1 MDDTDENCVG
11 SHSTTPSK
19 AGVKPKRRSL
29 IERELETTLTA
40 RVTSPV
46 TTGEAAGSTSR
57 YGRSRRL
64 KTDPEPI
71 KIEITTP
78 NTSPVRKTQ
87 APGSIETKPNET
99 STDSKKIDIT
109 IETIQTNNISL
120 SRFGSEGSASKS
132 PMNKNKVYVKKDLIQ
147 NQVKKETF
155 SPTENMPSSAKKARP
170 SNKTHL
176 NLVLERSMEENGF
189 NKPDQ
194 NDKKKQNGFP
204 ETLSVVK
211 TLNFDGGIKV
221 KKEEYKKEAPLSKS
235 EIFDRE
241 AKCVYQVGD
250 LAWARVGTYPFWP
263 CIVTRDPYSDTFVK
277 KKLFGRVERDV
288 IHVTFFGDNG
298 RRGWIVDNML
308 RKFSGLQEFED
319 TRSHFTPESK
329 RKDPRYYAA
338 FFVSDKK
345 RSKWNISVQE
355 AETIQK
361 EPKRLRIDALYDLI
375 HKIRGTKMT
384 PKRQRSNKVTR
395 TDSDV
400 SLSESLYDTL
410 FSEDDTKED
419 PDNSMRRL
427 RKTSLDVS
435 EVVTACL
442 DNMAAKTGIS
452 MIQKQSHMDIW
463 LQKAKSKT
471 PEKPPT
477 KLFTP
482 IKNIIK
488 DISRHTSKKA
498 KKTISKENTP
508 QKNYNLR
515 RSFANSSDI
524 DNLSS
529 IRIMTAL
536 QMHEHDYSK
545 SAKEEITVPEN
556 DSTKKETETE
566 NKDKSFSDVGSITR
580 VETLTDIFDHSNTIK
595 ESTLDIEMTV
605 ATDDIVVSDSVN
617 NIKSEE
623 STDNLA
629 DYKQTPMDVDPVDS
643 SKDIAK
649 DFAADEENKE
659 ADNDLNIKIEELEGS
674 HLTEDKDSEEK
685 SLASKKK
692 TRKYNLRLRH
702 SFQDISDNNEQ
713 VNKVEESDINSKL
726 LSDQEPTLSELVT
739 KESKEETGYINFNGD
754 LNHETNKNQTEP
766 TLNGTYHSESL
777 DIISKETIVEPVN
790 TTVDNDKI
798 YQSDASVKEFQV
810 NGIDINGTE
819 IPLQEKT
826 TTVQSEKNDSE
837 PAEEKNDNN
846 PEGDVK
852 KDIAAS
858 KTNKDVDYQISEES
872 EKLPECN
879 GYSSPTYTQD
889 FDDNDV
895 MNEQIGEECESVIR
909 VSKVTGDLIDVNPSP
924 TFTEDFDII
933 IEPQADKESVCTSS
947 IEKDSTSHT
956 EPECESKDG
965 NEHNLY
971 VNNEIVKEDT
981 YNLVNNKTDITEAP
995 KDLEIEQTIPIPTNL
1010 DPDFESNV
1018 CNEQSI
1024 SENSIIVKECDNDNI
1039 VNNQTDFTESTY
1051 QNSTIGGTIA
1061 IDSHKEPEVEIKQCN
1076 EERQTVNNEIMNE
1089 DNTDNLMN
1097 TETEKIVHTHNT
1109 STSEEAMDTTESNAI
1124 GMSPTFTEG
1133 FDSDAEFTKPTEE
1146 SNIHVTEKVDSN
1158 IEHPSESNGSLSPT
1172 FTQDF
1177 EGKLYDVE
1185 DNVMP
1190 VKTLIE
1196 LASDNNSV
1204 AENTSSEISESF
1216 RKLDDDFTSYINDV
1230 TCSIDKPNK
1239 ETMPDVLESG
1249 STVNKTET
1257 GVDKNNVTIVNGD
1270 AQDNESNSVKDT
1282 FLDNQTEHYDEYE
1295 HLKITEVNDLKSDT
1309 MSIDSTIEDNLPLA
1323 AISQQKCKESGD
1335 KRSLNNTNE
1344 RSPKSKTKKKIKIS
1358 SEVKKA
1364 KCEPEFLKYL
1374 ELRRDAIM
1382 DEYPEFTDDEIVS
1395 YLYKTWVYEEDLKSD
1410 SVKNDDIEQSNLV
1423 KGLSNGTSHKTRKIR
1438 IKRKENKESWVIEK
1452 VTDSEFSSQTVTPE
1466 PVSNDSDSEDDIAI
1480 AKIAS
1485 PAKVNGIK
1493 ESVPCITK
1501 KISSKSTIDS
1511 KHKSDTEDYDESIA
1525 KIESN
1530 RPKKKAKV
1538 KMDIDKHVSKS
1549 DLNAAMEDPEFVKYL
1564 ELRQDA
1570 LFDEN
1575 PHVSVDDITLYLY
1588 KTWLYEEEKK
1598 SETVKSDEIEQSN
1611 LIKGLGNE
1619 TSVQPKKVKK
1629 HLKIEK
1635 EYERNIEEIIPKYK
1649 PKRKVAKAYYNENY
1663 MDLEEE
1669 LEIFEIFK
1677 FKNKSKSKTP
1687 TDGSS
1692 LNSEPISDQVPA
1704 NNEEQSVPTSEE
1716 VDTVAQ
1722 PEDAD
1727 METWYDEEEFFFSE
1741 LTRIKPNVFKGL
1753 VRERVCEICE
1763 KTGNL
1768 VKCRGA
1774 CAGMFHVECTKK
1786 EVEEVLAA
1794 QQATKGRKK
1803 KKPRGR
1809 KPKSLDDSESQSDEK
1824 SQTEDQNDNVDNI
1837 VIDAATLET
1846 ELEAKMKDMLEQ
1858 ENDVEYESSNSDD
1871 ELKWDKTVAGKC
1883 EIVEVKLKVKKED
1896 KTDYSDFKCND
1907 CQKCDIPLCFVC
1919 KAPVSPKNGVETRQ
1933 KCHLQ
1938 HCHKFYHLECLEF
1951 WPQTQFN
1958 SGEPS
1963 RSNKKISEHYEA
1975 ITCPRHVCHTCVSD
1989 DPRGC
1994 KTRFS
1999 GDKLARCV
2007 RCPATYH
2014 SFNKCLP
2021 AGSTILS
2028 ASHIICPRHY
2038 EHRPGKVPCHVNTGW
2053 CFICAL
2059 GGTLICC
2066 EYCPTSFHAECLHIA
2081 PPEGNYMCEDCETG
2095 RLPLYGEMVWVKLG
2109 HYRWWPGIILH
2120 PCEIPDNIMAVK
2132 HSQGEFVVR
2141 FFGQYDHYWV
2151 NRGRVFPF
2159 QEGDTGK
2166 ISSQKSKID
2175 EAFTKAMEHAHKACE
2190 ILKTAPPNEEE
2201 LAEIQSSYLPPHY
2214 VKLKVNKPCST
2225 AALKRTDDEESS
2237 LTSCECDPRDVAP
2250 CSVYSHCLNRSV
2262 SELQKLK
2269 VNKPCSTAAL
2279 KRTDD
2284 EESSLTSCECDPR
2297 DVAPCSV
2304 YSHCLNSRQLQKLK
2318 VNKPCSTAALKRT
2331 DDEESSL
2338 TSCECDPRDVAPC
2351 SVYSHCLNRML
2362 LTECGP
2368 TCRAGERCQNR
2379 SFEKRVYPKM
2389 APYRTPHRGWGLRTL
2404 EEIKQGQF
2412 VIEYVGELID
2422 IEEFKR
2428 RMKRQHHVRD
2438 ENYYYLTLDKDRM
2451 IDAGPKGNVARFM
2464 NHSCEPNC
2472 ETQKWTVLGDVRVG
2486 LFALYDIPAN
2496 TELTFNY
2503 NLECAGIDKKRCMCG
2518 AKRCSGYIG
2527 AKPKQEE
2534 AQPKKSMN
2542 INPKTGK
2549 RTYNKKRKPAEES
2562 PSANKPKVPKPRK
2575 ERTKPKELTEI
2586 EKDLLI
2592 IKNATNGLMSSDSE
2606 CSGRLSSLDREEK
2619 TAKEGQK
2626 ALKRKRVSFST
2637 EEIVLHNGDV
2647 EAPSVKKMKLD
2658 EEVGD

>member
-1 MDDTDENCVG
+1 MDDTDENCVS

-19 AGVKPKRRSL
+19 ASVKPKRRSL

-87 APGSIETKPNET
+87 APSSIETKPNET
-99 STDSKKIDIT
+99 PTDSKKIDIT

-120 SRFGSEGSASKS
+120 SRFGSKGSASKS

-221 KKEEYKKEAPLSKS
+221 KKEEYKKETPLSKS

-345 RSKWNISVQE
+345 RSKWNTSVQE

-488 DISRHTSKKA
+488 DISRHRSKKA

-515 RSFANSSDI
+515 RSFADSSDSN
-524 DNLSS
+524 NLSS

-556 DSTKKETETE
+556 DLTKKETETE
-566 NKDKSFSDVGSITR
+566 NKDKSVSDVGSITR
-580 VETLTDIFDHSNTIK
+580 FETLSDIFDHSNNTNK
-595 ESTLDIEMTV
+595 GSTVDIEMTV
-605 ATDDIVVSDSVN
+605 ATDDIVVSDSLN

-623 STDNLA
+623 SSDKLEEN
-629 DYKQTPMDVDPVDS
+629 KQIPMDVDPVDS
-643 SKDIAK
+643 PKDIVK
-649 DFAADEENKE
+649 DFADNEENKE
-659 ADNDLNIKIEELEGS
+659 ADSLNIKIEELEGC
-674 HLTEDKDSEEK
+674 HLTEYKDSEE
-685 SLASKKK
+685 SPASKKK
-692 TRKYNLRLRH
+692 TRSVSTKLSSSASNIAIEPAKLKVNSASPKVSSNKKLKTPNRKYNLRLRH
-702 SFQDISDNNEQ
+702 SFQDISENSEQ
-713 VNKVEESDINSKL
+713 VNKVGESDINSKL
-726 LSDQEPTLSELVT
+726 LLEQEPSLSELVT
-739 KESKEETGYINFNGD
+739 KESKQETGYINFNGD

-790 TTVDNDKI
+790 TTVNNDQVC
-798 YQSDASVKEFQV
+798 QSDAQSEKEFQV
-810 NGIDINGTE
+810 NGIDSNGTE
-819 IPLQEKT
+819 SSLKENT
-826 TTVQSEKNDSE
+826 TSVQSEKNDSE
-837 PAEEKNDNN
+837 PAEEKNDNKSV

-858 KTNKDVDYQISEES
+858 KTNKDADYQISEES

-895 MNEQIGEECESVIR
+895 MKEQIGEECENVIR

-947 IEKDSTSHT
+947 IEKDSTTHI
-956 EPECESKDG
+956 EPQCESKEV

-981 YNLVNNKTDITEAP
+981 DNTVNNKTDITEVT
-995 KDLEIEQTIPIPTNL
+995 KDLEIEETIPIATNL

-1018 CNEQSI
+1018 CNEQNL

-1039 VNNQTDFTESTY
+1039 VNNQTDFTENIY
-1051 QNSTIGGTIA
+1051 ENSTIEGTIA
-1061 IDSHKEPEVEIKQCN
+1061 KDAQQEPEVETKHCN
-1076 EERQTVNNEIMNE
+1076 EERQTVNHEIVKE

-1097 TETEKIVHTHNT
+1097 NETDKIEHIHNT
-1109 STSEEAMDTTESNAI
+1109 PTIEEAMDTTDCNTI

-1133 FDSDAEFTKPTEE
+1133 CDSDAEFTKPTEE
-1146 SNIHVTEKVDSN
+1146 SNIHDTEKVDSN
-1158 IEHPSESNGSLSPT
+1158 IEHPSESNGSMSPT

-1177 EGKLYDVE
+1177 EGKFDDVE

-1204 AENTSSEISESF
+1204 AENTSAEISESF

-1239 ETMPDVLESG
+1239 ETTPDVLGSG
-1249 STVNKTET
+1249 STINISES
-1257 GVDKNNVTIVNGD
+1257 GVDKNTVTIVNGD
-1270 AQDNESNSVKDT
+1270 AQDNESSSVKGT
-1282 FLDNQTEHYDEYE
+1282 FLDNQIENYDEYE

-1323 AISQQKCKESGD
+1323 AISQQKCKEAGD
-1335 KRSLNNTNE
+1335 KHSLNNTNE

-1423 KGLSNGTSHKTRKIR
+1423 KSLSNGTSHKTRKLR
-1438 IKRKENKESWVIEK
+1438 IKRKENKDSWVIEK

-1485 PAKVNGIK
+1485 PAKVKGIK
-1493 ESVPCITK
+1493 ESVPCTTK

-1511 KHKSDTEDYDESIA
+1511 KYKSDTEDYDESIA
-1525 KIESN
+1525 KTESN

-1549 DLNAAMEDPEFVKYL
+1549 DFNAAMEDPEFVKYL

-1619 TSVQPKKVKK
+1619 TSVQPKKVKR
-1629 HLKIEK
+1629 HPKIEK
-1635 EYERNIEEIIPKYK
+1635 EYERNIEEIIPKDK

-1692 LNSEPISDQVPA
+1692 LNSEPISDQVPT
-1704 NNEEQSVPTSEE
+1704 NNEEQSVPTGEE
-1716 VDTVAQ
+1716 VDTEAQ

-2081 PPEGNYMCEDCETG
+2081 PPEGIIV
-2095 RLPLYGEMVWVKLG
+2095 LPLC
-2109 HYRWWPGIILH
+2109 H
-2120 PCEIPDNIMAVK
+2120 
-2132 HSQGEFVVR
+2132 
-2141 FFGQYDHYWV
+2141 
-2151 NRGRVFPF
+2151 
-2159 QEGDTGK
+2159 
-2166 ISSQKSKID
+2166 
-2175 EAFTKAMEHAHKACE
+2175 
-2190 ILKTAPPNEEE
+2190 
-2201 LAEIQSSYLPPHY
+2201 
-2214 VKLKVNKPCST
+2214 
-2225 AALKRTDDEESS
+2225 
-2237 LTSCECDPRDVAP
+2237 VA
-2250 CSVYSHCLNRSV
+2250 
-2262 SELQKLK
+2262 
-2269 VNKPCSTAAL
+2269 
-2279 KRTDD
+2279 
-2284 EESSLTSCECDPR
+2284 
-2297 DVAPCSV
+2297 
-2304 YSHCLNSRQLQKLK
+2304 
-2318 VNKPCSTAALKRT
+2318 
-2331 DDEESSL
+2331 
-2338 TSCECDPRDVAPC
+2338 
-2351 SVYSHCLNRML
+2351 
-2362 LTECGP
+2362 
-2368 TCRAGERCQNR
+2368 
-2379 SFEKRVYPKM
+2379 
-2389 APYRTPHRGWGLRTL
+2389 
-2404 EEIKQGQF
+2404 
-2412 VIEYVGELID
+2412 
-2422 IEEFKR
+2422 
-2428 RMKRQHHVRD
+2428 
-2438 ENYYYLTLDKDRM
+2438 
-2451 IDAGPKGNVARFM
+2451 
-2464 NHSCEPNC
+2464 
-2472 ETQKWTVLGDVRVG
+2472 TV
-2486 LFALYDIPAN
+2486 
-2496 TELTFNY
+2496 
-2503 NLECAGIDKKRCMCG
+2503 
-2518 AKRCSGYIG
+2518 
-2527 AKPKQEE
+2527 
-2534 AQPKKSMN
+2534 
-2542 INPKTGK
+2542 
-2549 RTYNKKRKPAEES
+2549 
-2562 PSANKPKVPKPRK
+2562 
-2575 ERTKPKELTEI
+2575 
-2586 EKDLLI
+2586 
-2592 IKNATNGLMSSDSE
+2592 
-2606 CSGRLSSLDREEK
+2606 
-2619 TAKEGQK
+2619 
-2626 ALKRKRVSFST
+2626 
-2637 EEIVLHNGDV
+2637 
-2647 EAPSVKKMKLD
+2647 
-2658 EEVGD
+2658 

>member
-1 MDDTDENCVG
+1 MDDTDENCVS

-19 AGVKPKRRSL
+19 AAVKPKRRSL

-78 NTSPVRKTQ
+78 NTSPVRKAQT
-87 APGSIETKPNET
+87 PGSTETKPNET

-155 SPTENMPSSAKKARP
+155 SPTENMSSSAKKARP
-170 SNKTHL
+170 STKTHL

-204 ETLSVVK
+204 DTLSVVK

-263 CIVTRDPYSDTFVK
+263 CIVTRESFV
-277 KKLFGRVERDV
+277 D
-288 IHVTFFGDNG
+288 
-298 RRGWIVDNML
+298 
-308 RKFSGLQEFED
+308 
-319 TRSHFTPESK
+319 
-329 RKDPRYYAA
+329 
-338 FFVSDKK
+338 
-345 RSKWNISVQE
+345 
-355 AETIQK
+355 
-361 EPKRLRIDALYDLI
+361 
-375 HKIRGTKMT
+375 
-384 PKRQRSNKVTR
+384 
-395 TDSDV
+395 
-400 SLSESLYDTL
+400 
-410 FSEDDTKED
+410 
-419 PDNSMRRL
+419 
-427 RKTSLDVS
+427 
-435 EVVTACL
+435 
-442 DNMAAKTGIS
+442 
-452 MIQKQSHMDIW
+452 
-463 LQKAKSKT
+463 
-471 PEKPPT
+471 
-477 KLFTP
+477 
-482 IKNIIK
+482 
-488 DISRHTSKKA
+488 
-498 KKTISKENTP
+498 
-508 QKNYNLR
+508 
-515 RSFANSSDI
+515 SSDS

-566 NKDKSFSDVGSITR
+566 NKDKSVSDVGSTTR
-580 VETLTDIFDHSNTIK
+580 VETLSDIFDQSNTNK
-595 ESTLDIEMTV
+595 GSTVDIEMTV
-605 ATDDIVVSDSVN
+605 ATDDVVVSDSVN
-617 NIKSEE
+617 NIKSED
-623 STDNLA
+623 STDKLA
-629 DYKQTPMDVDPVDS
+629 EDRETPMDVDPVDS

-649 DFAADEENKE
+649 DFAADVENKE
-659 ADNDLNIKIEELEGS
+659 ADNLNIKIEELEGC
-674 HLTEDKDSEEK
+674 HLTEYKGSEECP
-685 SLASKKK
+685 APKKK
-692 TRKYNLRLRH
+692 SCLVSTRLSTSASNIAIEPEKLKVNSARPKVTSNKKVKTPNRKYNLRLRN

-713 VNKVEESDINSKL
+713 VKVVESDINSKL
-726 LSDQEPTLSELVT
+726 LSDQEPSLSELVT
-739 KESKEETGYINFNGD
+739 KESKQKTCYINFNGD

-766 TLNGTYHSESL
+766 TLNGTHHSESI

-790 TTVDNDKI
+790 TTVDNDKVC
-798 YQSDASVKEFQV
+798 QSDAQSETEFQV
-810 NGIDINGTE
+810 NGLDSNGTE
-819 IPLQEKT
+819 SSLKET
-826 TTVQSEKNDSE
+826 TRTDQSETNVEKKDSE

-846 PEGDVK
+846 SVSESDVK

-858 KTNKDVDYQISEES
+858 KTNKDVVDYQISKES
-872 EKLPECN
+872 ENLPECN

-895 MNEQIGEECESVIR
+895 MKEQIGEECESVIH
-909 VSKVTGDLIDVNPSP
+909 VSKVTGDLIDLNPSP

-933 IEPQADKESVCTSS
+933 IEPQADKESVCTYS
-947 IEKDSTSHT
+947 IEKDSTTHI
-956 EPECESKDG
+956 EPQCESKEV

-981 YNLVNNKTDITEAP
+981 DNTVNNKTDNTEVT
-995 KDLEIEQTIPIPTNL
+995 KDLAIEETIPIATNL
-1010 DPDFESNV
+1010 DPNFESNV
-1018 CNEQSI
+1018 CNEQNL

-1039 VNNQTDFTESTY
+1039 VNNQTDFTESIY
-1051 QNSTIGGTIA
+1051 QNSTIEGTIA
-1061 IDSHKEPEVEIKQCN
+1061 IDAQQEPEVETKHCN
-1076 EERQTVNNEIMNE
+1076 EERQTVNNEIVKE

-1097 TETEKIVHTHNT
+1097 NETDKIEHIHNT
-1109 STSEEAMDTTESNAI
+1109 PTIEEAMDTTECNTI

-1146 SNIHVTEKVDSN
+1146 SNIHDTEKVDSN
-1158 IEHPSESNGSLSPT
+1158 IEHPSESNGSMSPT

-1177 EGKLYDVE
+1177 ESKFDDVE
-1185 DNVMP
+1185 DNIMP
-1190 VKTLIE
+1190 VKTLME
-1196 LASDNNSV
+1196 LASENSV

-1230 TCSIDKPNK
+1230 TSSIDKPNK
-1239 ETMPDVLESG
+1239 ETIPDVLECG
-1249 STVNKTET
+1249 STVNMTET
-1257 GVDKNNVTIVNGD
+1257 GVDKNTVTIVNGD
-1270 AQDNESNSVKDT
+1270 AQDNESSSVKDT
-1282 FLDNQTEHYDEYE
+1282 FLVNQIENYDEYE

-1323 AISQQKCKESGD
+1323 AISQQKCKEAGD
-1335 KRSLNNTNE
+1335 KHSLNNTNE

-1423 KGLSNGTSHKTRKIR
+1423 KGLSNGTSHKTRKLR
-1438 IKRKENKESWVIEK
+1438 IKRKENKDSWVIEK

-1493 ESVPCITK
+1493 ESVPCTTK

-1511 KHKSDTEDYDESIA
+1511 KYKSDTEDYDESIA
-1525 KIESN
+1525 KTESN

-1629 HLKIEK
+1629 HPKIEK
-1635 EYERNIEEIIPKYK
+1635 EYERNVEEIIPKDK

-1692 LNSEPISDQVPA
+1692 LNSEPISDQVPT
-1704 NNEEQSVPTSEE
+1704 NNEEQSVPTGEE

-1794 QQATKGRKK
+1794 QQASRGRKK

-1824 SQTEDQNDNVDNI
+1824 SQTEEQNDNVESI
-1837 VIDAATLET
+1837 VIDATTLET
-1846 ELEAKMKDMLEQ
+1846 ELEAKMKAMLEQ

-2250 CSVYSHCLNRSV
+2250 CSVYSHCLNRQ
-2262 SELQKLK
+2262 LQKLK

-2304 YSHCLNSRQLQKLK
+2304 YSHCLNRQLQKLKVNKPCSTAALKRTDDEESSLTSCECDPRDVAPCSVYSHCLNRSLQKLK

-2404 EEIKQGQF
+2404 EEIKQG
-2412 VIEYVGELID
+2412 
-2422 IEEFKR
+2422 
-2428 RMKRQHHVRD
+2428 
-2438 ENYYYLTLDKDRM
+2438 
-2451 IDAGPKGNVARFM
+2451 
-2464 NHSCEPNC
+2464 
-2472 ETQKWTVLGDVRVG
+2472 
-2486 LFALYDIPAN
+2486 
-2496 TELTFNY
+2496 
-2503 NLECAGIDKKRCMCG
+2503 
-2518 AKRCSGYIG
+2518 
-2527 AKPKQEE
+2527 
-2534 AQPKKSMN
+2534 
-2542 INPKTGK
+2542 
-2549 RTYNKKRKPAEES
+2549 
-2562 PSANKPKVPKPRK
+2562 
-2575 ERTKPKELTEI
+2575 
-2586 EKDLLI
+2586 
-2592 IKNATNGLMSSDSE
+2592 
-2606 CSGRLSSLDREEK
+2606 
-2619 TAKEGQK
+2619 
-2626 ALKRKRVSFST
+2626 
-2637 EEIVLHNGDV
+2637 
-2647 EAPSVKKMKLD
+2647 
-2658 EEVGD
+2658 